1 MSEHIVKND
10 LKKLLLKKGMSQS
23 TLAKKRNW
31 IKEQLEK

>member
-23 TLAKKRNW
+23 TLAKKNA
-31 IKEQLEK
+31 IG